1 MKLSNQ
7 AIGAIMMTLQKGLLE
22 KIDVVELFKSMNLVK
37 ASDTKKWGTKA
48 GELDVKNPP
57 VVRVDHPTPAD
68 STEEE

>member
-22 KIDVVELFKSMNLVK
+22 KIDVVEIFKSMDLVK
-37 ASDTKKWGTKA
+37 SSDTKKWGTKG

-57 VVRVDHPTPAD
+57 VVRVDHPVPT
-68 STEEE
+68 TEEE

>member
-22 KIDVVELFKSMNLVK
+22 KIDVVEIFKSMDLVK
-37 ASDTKKWGTKA
+37 SSDTKKWGTKS

-57 VVRVDHPTPAD
+57 VVHVDAPIA
-68 STEEE
+68 SSEEE